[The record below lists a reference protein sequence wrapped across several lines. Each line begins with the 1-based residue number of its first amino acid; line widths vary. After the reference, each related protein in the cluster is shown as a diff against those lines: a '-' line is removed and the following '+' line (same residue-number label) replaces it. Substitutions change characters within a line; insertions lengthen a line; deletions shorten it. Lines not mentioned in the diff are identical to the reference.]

1 MLATL
6 RDCTILN
13 LGQRL
18 QNLANVGLKDEL
30 RIRIL
35 NFANVHVVILEKVA
49 KILIFLYAIRLKVN
63 NP

>member
-6 RDCTILN
+6 RDYTILN

-35 NFANVHVVILEKVA
+35 NFANVHIVILEKLQ
-49 KILIFLYAIRLKVN
+49 KY
-63 NP
+63 